1 MEGENMKELFAFP
14 TDEIMKSDEVYLSI
28 SLNAQANAFETEAN
42 QIQFQNLLKEA
53 KEKICDVYDEK
64 TCDTFLEQIKDLRND
79 SDFWRR
85 ASESIV
91 FYVTQTE
98 AFFYRLGAPVKN
110 EVVLSEQ
117 AYVLPLIPNF
127 QYVSYYHLLGLNHDK
142 FTLYN
147 GRGAQ
152 LQEIPLPEDAPTDL
166 EKALGKEL
174 TGGELNTADYN
185 GSVGQGMFH
194 GHNEKSNEVQIDQN
208 NYFRAVDKYVY
219 ENYSKPTELPLVLF
233 ALPENISDFEKISKN
248 PHLDETKV
256 EGSTA
261 QLSSA
266 QIQDK
271 ASEVVTEII
280 DRRYKA
286 LVEKFNETT
295 PEFRLE
301 AQYNDLAMA
310 SIQGKIDTLLIED
323 HYQVHGVIDENGQYK
338 EGAEIN
344 AYVNQLV
351 QNVLKTNGKV
361 YILDKASMPSD
372 TGIAATLRF

>member
-1 MEGENMKELFAFP
+1 MKELFAFP

-64 TCDTFLEQIKDLRND
+64 TCDTFLEQIKGLRND

-85 ASESIV
+85 VSDSVV
-91 FYVTQTE
+91 FYVTQTD
-98 AFFYRLGAPVKN
+98 AYFYRLSVPVDN
-110 EVVLSEQ
+110 EVVVSNQ
-117 AYVLPLIPNF
+117 AYVLPVIPNF

-142 FTLYN
+142 FTLFN
-147 GRGAQ
+147 GRGTQ

-185 GSVGQGMFH
+185 GAAGQGMFH

-208 NYFRAVDKYVY
+208 NYFRVVDKYVY
-219 ENYSKPTELPLVLF
+219 ENYTKPTELPLVLF

-271 ASEVVTEII
+271 ASEVVTDII
-280 DRRYKA
+280 NRRYKS

-323 HYQVHGVIDENGQYK
+323 HYQVHGTIDENGQYK
-338 EGAEIN
+338 DGAEIN

-351 QNVLKTNGKV
+351 QNVLNTNGKV
-361 YILDKASMPSD
+361 YVLDKSSMPSD

>member
-64 TCDTFLEQIKDLRND
+64 TCDTFLEQIKGLRND

-85 ASESIV
+85 VSDSVV
-91 FYVTQTE
+91 FYVTQTD
-98 AFFYRLGAPVKN
+98 AYFYRLSVPVDN
-110 EVVLSEQ
+110 EVVVSNQ

-142 FTLYN
+142 FTLFN
-147 GRGAQ
+147 GRGTQ

-185 GSVGQGMFH
+185 GAAGQGMFH

-208 NYFRAVDKYVY
+208 NYFRVVDKYVY
-219 ENYSKPTELPLVLF
+219 ENYTKPTELPLVLF

-271 ASEVVTEII
+271 ASEVVTDII
-280 DRRYKA
+280 DRRYKS

-310 SIQGKIDTLLIED
+310 SMQGKIDTLLIED
-323 HYQVHGVIDENGQYK
+323 HYQVHGTIDENGQYK
-338 EGAEIN
+338 EGSEIN

-351 QNVLKTNGKV
+351 QNVLNTNGKV
-361 YILDKASMPSD
+361 YVLDKSSMPSD

>member
-1 MEGENMKELFAFP
+1 M
-14 TDEIMKSDEVYLSI
+14 
-28 SLNAQANAFETEAN
+28 
-42 QIQFQNLLKEA
+42 
-53 KEKICDVYDEK
+53 
-64 TCDTFLEQIKDLRND
+64 
-79 SDFWRR
+79 
-85 ASESIV
+85 
-91 FYVTQTE
+91 
-98 AFFYRLGAPVKN
+98 
-110 EVVLSEQ
+110 
-117 AYVLPLIPNF
+117 
-127 QYVSYYHLLGLNHDK
+127 
-142 FTLYN
+142 
-147 GRGAQ
+147 
-152 LQEIPLPEDAPTDL
+152 
-166 EKALGKEL
+166 
-174 TGGELNTADYN
+174 
-185 GSVGQGMFH
+185 
-194 GHNEKSNEVQIDQN
+194 
-208 NYFRAVDKYVY
+208 
-219 ENYSKPTELPLVLF
+219 
-233 ALPENISDFEKISKN
+233 
-248 PHLDETKV
+248 
-256 EGSTA
+256 
-261 QLSSA
+261 SSA

>member
-1 MEGENMKELFAFP
+1 MKELFAFP

-64 TCDTFLEQIKDLRND
+64 TCDTFLEQIKGLRND

-85 ASESIV
+85 VSDSVV
-91 FYVTQTE
+91 FYVTQTD
-98 AFFYRLGAPVKN
+98 AYFYRLSVPVDN
-110 EVVLSEQ
+110 EVVVSNQ
-117 AYVLPLIPNF
+117 AYVLPVIPNF

-142 FTLYN
+142 FTLFN
-147 GRGAQ
+147 GRGTQ

-185 GSVGQGMFH
+185 GAAGQGMFH

-208 NYFRAVDKYVY
+208 NYFRVVDKYVY
-219 ENYSKPTELPLVLF
+219 ENYTKPTELPLVLF

-280 DRRYKA
+280 NRRYKS

-323 HYQVHGVIDENGQYK
+323 HYQVHGTIDENGQYK
-338 EGAEIN
+338 DGAEIN

-351 QNVLKTNGKV
+351 QNVLNTNGKV
-361 YILDKASMPSD
+361 YVLDKSSMPSD

>member
-1 MEGENMKELFAFP
+1 MKELFAFP

-64 TCDTFLEQIKDLRND
+64 TCDTFLEQIKGLRND

-85 ASESIV
+85 VSDSVV
-91 FYVTQTE
+91 FYVTQTD
-98 AFFYRLGAPVKN
+98 AYFYRLSVPVDN
-110 EVVLSEQ
+110 EVVVSNQ

-142 FTLYN
+142 FTLFN
-147 GRGAQ
+147 GRGTQ

-185 GSVGQGMFH
+185 GAAGQGMFH

-208 NYFRAVDKYVY
+208 NYFRVVDKYVY
-219 ENYSKPTELPLVLF
+219 ENYTKPTELPLVLF

-271 ASEVVTEII
+271 ASEVVTDII
-280 DRRYKA
+280 DRRYKS

-310 SIQGKIDTLLIED
+310 SMQGKIDTLLIED
-323 HYQVHGVIDENGQYK
+323 HYQVHGTIDENGQYK
-338 EGAEIN
+338 EGSEIN

-351 QNVLKTNGKV
+351 QNVLNTNGKV
-361 YILDKASMPSD
+361 YVLDKSSMPSD

>member
-64 TCDTFLEQIKDLRND
+64 TCDTFLEQIKGLRND

-85 ASESIV
+85 VSDSVV
-91 FYVTQTE
+91 FYVTQTD
-98 AFFYRLGAPVKN
+98 AYFYRLSVPVDN
-110 EVVLSEQ
+110 EVVVSNQ
-117 AYVLPLIPNF
+117 AYVLPVIPNF

-142 FTLYN
+142 FTLFN
-147 GRGAQ
+147 GRGTQ

-185 GSVGQGMFH
+185 GAAGQGMFH

-208 NYFRAVDKYVY
+208 NYFRVVDKYVY
-219 ENYSKPTELPLVLF
+219 ENYTKPTELPLVLF

-280 DRRYKA
+280 NRRYKS

-323 HYQVHGVIDENGQYK
+323 HYQVHGTIDENGQYK
-338 EGAEIN
+338 DGAEIN

-351 QNVLKTNGKV
+351 QNVLNTNGKV
-361 YILDKASMPSD
+361 YVLDKSSMPSD